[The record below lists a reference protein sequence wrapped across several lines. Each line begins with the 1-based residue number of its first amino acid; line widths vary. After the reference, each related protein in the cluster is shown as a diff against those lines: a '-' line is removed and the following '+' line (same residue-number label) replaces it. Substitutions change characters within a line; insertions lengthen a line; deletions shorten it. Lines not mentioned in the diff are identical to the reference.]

1 MARKAIIIVGLPG
14 SGKTHLAKE
23 IQGYIHTI
31 HLFDDPMKG
40 DQKDIVEVMKSGK
53 DIIMSDP
60 WMCDARYRSL
70 AETAFKGWD
79 YEITWVFFENNKEK
93 CLRNLA
99 HRDDD
104 RVIERFEIFNY
115 TIPEGVN
122 IREIWQP

>member
-23 IQGYIHTI
+23 IRGYIHTI

-53 DIIMSDP
+53 DIIISDP
-60 WMCDARYRSL
+60 WMCDVRYRSL

-79 YEITWVFFENNKEK
+79 YEITWVFFENDKEK

-104 RVIERFEIFNY
+104 RVIQRFEVFNY

-122 IREIWQP
+122 VREIWQP